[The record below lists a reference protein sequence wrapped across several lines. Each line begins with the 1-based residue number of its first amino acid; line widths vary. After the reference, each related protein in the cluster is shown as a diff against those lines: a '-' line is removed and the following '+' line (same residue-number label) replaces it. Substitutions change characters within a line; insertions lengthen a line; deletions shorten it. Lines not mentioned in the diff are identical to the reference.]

1 MQLNET
7 VRKPYLKGGEELKI
21 SCSIGVS
28 YFPEDGKDY
37 ATLYKKAEEAL
48 EKAKSL
54 GKDRFVE
61 YGN

>member
-1 MQLNET
+1 
-7 VRKPYLKGGEELKI
+7 
-21 SCSIGVS
+21 IGVS
-28 YFPEDGKDY
+28 YYPEDGKDFE
-37 ATLYKKAEEAL
+37 TLYKKAEEAL